1 MENTILMTQPKNPD
15 KPSPEPRENYLTYSV
30 NYTNFRADALSGATG
45 KQKTKPRD
53 IPGDSR
59 ESSETPES
67 DRVFIPYDPDE
78 SNSADSADRDIIPAE
93 EFPETAELPR
103 AVRSAYR
110 RRSGIPMLYTF
121 LTAAGLILGIYVAAS
136 APGADISGSL
146 LCGSGDFLGLLLRRL
161 FWGAAFLISE
171 YVCGFFAL
179 GRLLVWAAPLI
190 CGLGTGAALAGAFT
204 IEGMN
209 ALRLAPGCAGCAAA
223 VIFAAG
229 TSSGMSS
236 QLLRLVSSD
245 KNSIVST
252 SPAAGEYTL
261 RFLVYLAILSA
272 CAIAEAAL
280 RCA

>member
-30 NYTNFRADALSGATG
+30 NYTNIRADALSGATV

-53 IPGDSR
+53 IPGDPR

-78 SNSADSADRDIIPAE
+78 SNSADSAERDITPSERI
-93 EFPETAELPR
+93 PETAELPR
-103 AVRSAYR
+103 AARSTYR
-110 RRSGIPMLYTF
+110 RRSGIPMLYTL
-121 LTAAGLILGIYVAAS
+121 LTAAGLILGIYIAAS

-146 LCGSGDFLGLLLRRL
+146 LCVSGDFLGLLLRRL

>member
-1 MENTILMTQPKNPD
+1 MENTILMTQPKNPE

-53 IPGDSR
+53 IPGDPR

-67 DRVFIPYDPDE
+67 DRIFIPYDTDE
-78 SNSADSADRDIIPAE
+78 SNSADSAERDIIPAE
-93 EFPETAELPR
+93 EFPKTAELPR
-103 AVRSAYR
+103 AARSAYR

-161 FWGAAFLISE
+161 FWGAAFLIAE

>member
-1 MENTILMTQPKNPD
+1 MENTILMTQPKNPE

-53 IPGDSR
+53 IPGDPR

-67 DRVFIPYDPDE
+67 DRIFIPYDTDE
-78 SNSADSADRDIIPAE
+78 SNSADSAERDIIPAE

-103 AVRSAYR
+103 AARSAYR

-161 FWGAAFLISE
+161 FWGAAFLIAE